1 MAGYGMII
9 LGPTLHFW
17 FNFVSKLFPGRDL
30 FSTLKK
36 MAMGQGIYGPA
47 MTVIFFS
54 LNAGLQG
61 MVQFSQLNIFH
72 NLLLYIV
79 FLCLPFLFFP
89 LGRFAYPFSCLCLYS
104 KLMHASIDCNTKCQG
119 STKPLRRPLLFCLT
133 VSLGCQVKTAKRLLH
148 V

>member
-9 LGPTLHFW
+9 LGPSLHFW
-17 FNFVSKLFPGRDL
+17 FNFVSKLFPGRDI

-79 FLCLPFLFFP
+79 FLCLPFSILAPGEVCLSFKLFVFV
-89 LGRFAYPFSCLCLYS
+89 FQINAC
-104 KLMHASIDCNTKCQG
+104 
-119 STKPLRRPLLFCLT
+119 
-133 VSLGCQVKTAKRLLH
+133 
-148 V
+148 